1 MHLPSDS
8 RFRLLER
15 SFWRKR
21 KHGYVRL
28 PLFSKDEQRQ
38 WISDGEHPQRG
49 SYNGRVQRFN
59 S

>member
-49 SYNGRVQRFN
+49 CVQRFN